1 MPFLNE
7 YLRGASEDVLHTTHV
22 LDFTSILQNKTKQ
35 KTKQKNLSERKN
47 KTKQNKNNIH
57 VIRE

>member
-47 KTKQNKNNIH
+47 KTKQTKI
-57 VIRE
+57 IYM